1 MREVISTRDD
11 IMNYLMLKGIEN
23 KTSFQIMEDVRKN
36 RPLKEEQLAV
46 MKEHGVPD
54 WYIDSCI
61 KIQYMFPRAH
71 AVAYTMMSFRMAW
84 YKVYYPREFYA
95 TYFGSVVS
103 DFDADTI
110 LKGREAIIEKMDL
123 INAKGLEATAKEN
136 NELTVLE
143 VAYEMYARGYE
154 FKDMVLG
161 ESEAARFKI
170 SDGKVLLPFM
180 ALSGMGETAARSLAD
195 EYNVK
200 PYETIEEITKRAK
213 INKSSVEALRVRGV
227 LKGLPETDQLSFF

>member
-1 MREVISTRDD
+1 
-11 IMNYLMLKGIEN
+11 
-23 KTSFQIMEDVRKN
+23 
-36 RPLKEEQLAV
+36 
-46 MKEHGVPD
+46 
-54 WYIDSCI
+54 
-61 KIQYMFPRAH
+61 
-71 AVAYTMMSFRMAW
+71 
-84 YKVYYPREFYA
+84 
-95 TYFGSVVS
+95 
-103 DFDADTI
+103 
-110 LKGREAIIEKMDL
+110 
-123 INAKGLEATAKEN
+123 
-136 NELTVLE
+136 
-143 VAYEMYARGYE
+143 
-154 FKDMVLG
+154 MVLG